1 LIAQSFKDLYFTI
14 TQWLVLPNTALCRMR
29 YAGKKGLK
37 LHLGCG
43 DDYIVGMINIDGN
56 IRRRKECWLD
66 LRNRLPFADNSAA
79 LIYCSHTLEHLFP
92 YDAIALLKEIHRV
105 LAPNGVVRLAVPSFE
120 RCLAIMAGED
130 LSDWPRKFE
139 HPHSQLLNYLFCDGQ
154 HKYGYCYDN
163 LSRFCRE
170 AGFSR
175 IEHYS
180 QAHGEDPRRY
190 GDLEIGREPKGS
202 LILELYK

>member
-1 LIAQSFKDLYFTI
+1 MIAQTYKDLYFSI
-14 TQWLVLPNTALCRMR
+14 LRWLVLPNTALCRMR
-29 YAGKKGLK
+29 YAGKKRLK

-43 DDYIVGMINIDGN
+43 DVYITGMINIDGN
-56 IRRRKECWLD
+56 IQRKKECWLD
-66 LRNRLPFADNSAA
+66 LRNRLPFADDSVS
-79 LIYCSHTLEHLFP
+79 LIYCSHTLEHFFP
-92 YDAIALLKEIHRV
+92 YDAIALLKEMHRV
-105 LAPNGVVRLAVPSFE
+105 LAPKGIVRLAVPSFE
-120 RCLAIMAGED
+120 HCLAIMAGEGF
-130 LSDWPRKFE
+130 SDWPRNFE

-163 LSRFCRE
+163 LSRFCQE

-180 QAHGEDPRRY
+180 QVHGEDPKCY
-190 GDLEIGREPKGS
+190 EDLEIGQEPEGS